1 MDLKYA
7 LRRLA
12 KNPAFFATACV
23 SLALGIGANTA
34 AFSVVYAVLLRSL
47 PVRDPASLA
56 VVSTKYTGFKYSMS
70 YPAYTYL
77 RDHSSSLDGLV
88 AFRAQFLN
96 VGAGGTTERVTGMLV
111 SGNYFDVL
119 GVSMAKG
126 SPIRPDDDR
135 VPASGGARGLVA
147 VLSHQYWNRRFNSD
161 AAIIGSSVQI
171 NGHPLMIVGVAP
183 PRFHGTRV
191 GSLPDVFVP
200 MMFAAQIF
208 DGPNSLANPRNNW
221 LRIIARTKPAITLAR
236 AQAEMT
242 VVFRQFYTDL
252 ILPLADTDITRR
264 RSREALIVLEPGQT
278 GLLEMG
284 DTVKPTLFALMGLV
298 ALVLT
303 IACVNVANLMVA
315 RAERSHRETA
325 IAMALGATGR
335 RVWTQGLLESL
346 IVAAGGVILGFMV
359 AILMRGLLLQL
370 VPDRQELDV
379 SMDAGVFAA
388 SVVLG
393 LLTTIVLTFLTARQS
408 LRVGVLRAF
417 KGEDV
422 AAKLWVRKGLIIAQ
436 LALSVVVLVAAAL
449 FTQTVNKLRLVDPG
463 FEHDRVLIASTAT
476 DGYTAEQRKAF
487 YARLLDNVRSLPGV
501 VSAALANDAP
511 LDVNTGWNIV
521 VQRDPSGPPRQA
533 GASVAF
539 ISPDYFK
546 TMGIA
551 LVRGRDFDERDE
563 ASALRRAVIVNE
575 NFVRTYLPPDRD
587 PIGAPVVGNG
597 NMTFEI
603 VGVVKN
609 SASIGLRD
617 LDQHMLYVPRGQGV
631 LHVRSA
637 AAPGSL
643 RASIEAV
650 VHRLDP
656 NVPVFNV
663 RTIDEQIDRSMRTE
677 RTFAMLS
684 STFGILALVLSAV
697 GLYGVIANAVSRR
710 RKELGIRLAL
720 GAEPRRILRLVLGEA
735 GLLVALGAA
744 AGLPCALLTRRAI
757 RSLLFDIPSGDWKS
771 LAAALGVL
779 MTVAAF
785 AAWIPARRASRV
797 DPMVALRSE

>member
-1 MDLKYA
+1 M
-7 LRRLA
+7 R
-12 KNPAFFATACV
+12 
-23 SLALGIGANTA
+23 
-34 AFSVVYAVLLRSL
+34 
-47 PVRDPASLA
+47 
-56 VVSTKYTGFKYSMS
+56 
-70 YPAYTYL
+70 
-77 RDHSSSLDGLV
+77 
-88 AFRAQFLN
+88 
-96 VGAGGTTERVTGMLV
+96 
-111 SGNYFDVL
+111 
-119 GVSMAKG
+119 
-126 SPIRPDDDR
+126 
-135 VPASGGARGLVA
+135 
-147 VLSHQYWNRRFNSD
+147 
-161 AAIIGSSVQI
+161 I
-171 NGHPLMIVGVAP
+171 NGHPFTIVAVAP
-183 PRFHGTRV
+183 PGFHGTRV

-200 MMFAAQIF
+200 MMFAARVF
-208 DGPNSLANPRNNW
+208 DWPDWLSNPRNNW
-221 LRIIARTKPAITLAR
+221 LRIIARTKPAVSLAQ

-242 VVFRQFYTDL
+242 VVFRQFYRDS
-252 ILPLADTDITRR
+252 ILPIADNEATQKRA
-264 RSREALIVLEPGQT
+264 REILIVLEPGQT

-284 DTVKPTLFALMGLV
+284 EMVKPTLSALMGLV
-298 ALVLT
+298 GLVLL

-325 IAMALGATGR
+325 ICLALGATRR

-346 IVAAGGVILGFMV
+346 AIGTVGLILGLVV

-379 SMDAGVFAA
+379 SMDARVFGA
-388 SVVLG
+388 SVLMA
-393 LLTTIVLTFLTARQS
+393 LLTTIVLATVTARQS
-408 LRVGVLRAF
+408 LRVGVIRAL

-422 AAKLWVRKGLIIAQ
+422 AAKLRVRKSLIVAQ
-436 LALSVVVLVAAAL
+436 LALSVVVLVSAAL
-449 FTQTVNKLRLVDPG
+449 FRETVNKLRLVDPG

-476 DGYTAEQRKAF
+476 DGYSADERKAF
-487 YARLLDNVRSLPGV
+487 YARLLDTVRSIPGV
-501 VSAALANDAP
+501 VSAALASEAP
-511 LDVNTGWNIV
+511 LDVNTGWNIL

-546 TMGIA
+546 TMGIP
-551 LVRGRDFDERDE
+551 LLRGRDFDARDE
-563 ASALRRAVIVNE
+563 ASALRAVIVNE
-575 NFVRTYLPPDRD
+575 NFARTYLPPGRD

-603 VGVVKN
+603 VGVVKD

-637 AAPGSL
+637 VPPASL
-643 RASIEAV
+643 TASIEAAV
-650 VHRLDP
+650 RRLDP

-663 RTIDEQIDRSMRTE
+663 RTIDQQIERSMRTE

-684 STFGILALVLSAV
+684 STFGVLALVLSAV

-735 GLLVALGAA
+735 GLLIALGVAV
-744 AGLPCALLTRRAI
+744 GLPCALLSGRAI
-757 RSLLFDIPSGDWKS
+757 RSLLFGVQSGDWKS
-771 LAAALGVL
+771 VAAALGVL
-779 MTVAAF
+779 IAIAAC

-797 DPMVALRSE
+797 DPMLALRAE